1 MRLVLVGLLLVLPPA
16 AHAAA
21 APAAATTTTD
31 ESSINPPPIP
41 LVVSCAANATAPER
55 AAAEEMVG
63 YLRSILGHAATVP
76 PVLNAT
82 RDTAKTPQLAV
93 GYGAARLLGV
103 PAASLAGLGREGY
116 ILQSAAAGASLA
128 LSGGQ
133 GAPRGTLY
141 AVNEFLEGIG
151 VQFLTADAT
160 LLPAQLP
167 PALPALRQS
176 YTPTFEY
183 RQTFGFQ
190 FLTSQDFN
198 VHLRTNRAHFNN
210 PVPMLDA
217 KHGGS
222 YPIFAAPPGSA
233 HTSYSLLPGGAH
245 LGIGGPPPDLFK
257 SHRGWL

>member
-1 MRLVLVGLLLVLPPA
+1 MTGATGAVLVAALLALSPA
-16 AHAAA
+16 VAV
-21 APAAATTTTD
+21 P
-31 ESSINPPPIP
+31 SSHPIP
-41 LVVSCAANATAPER
+41 RAITCAANASAPER
-55 AAAEEMVG
+55 AAANELVRA
-63 YLRSILGHAATVP
+63 LRSIIGPGAAVP
-76 PVLNAT
+76 PVTNAT
-82 RDTAKTPQLAV
+82 LATAKTPQLAV